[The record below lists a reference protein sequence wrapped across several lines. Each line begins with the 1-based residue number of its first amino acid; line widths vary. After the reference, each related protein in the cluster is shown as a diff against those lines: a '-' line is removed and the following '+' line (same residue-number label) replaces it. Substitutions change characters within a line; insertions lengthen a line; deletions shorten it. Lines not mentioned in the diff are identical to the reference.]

1 MKKHLLLIITI
12 LLVTPLLVKAE
23 DPDIIFNDE
32 DYIEYTDPI
41 PVIEAP
47 EEIDVSTIDDE
58 ILTCDVDHFK
68 KCLNNNDFYE
78 GLYDNGKG
86 YTCETVVKTKRQFF
100 VMWLL
105 EIISL
110 ILFIALVFA
119 LLKIRS
125 LKKKTKTKK

>member
-1 MKKHLLLIITI
+1 MKKRLLLIITI

-58 ILTCDVDHFK
+58 TLTCDVDQFK
-68 KCLNNNDFYE
+68 KCLNTLAQLMYIE
-78 GLYDNGKG
+78 
-86 YTCETVVKTKRQFF
+86 EMKTMKLQ
-100 VMWLL
+100 
-105 EIISL
+105 
-110 ILFIALVFA
+110 
-119 LLKIRS
+119 
-125 LKKKTKTKK
+125 